1 MRKLIS
7 NLSMTKKLLVS
18 PLVVLVS
25 MAALVAMA
33 YVGFSNLSA
42 AIDDLYQNR
51 FVGYQSCA
59 RIINDVNVVH
69 KNLYKVLSLAGSSA
83 DEKIIDALTKEQL
96 KVLAETQRF
105 TEGIVK
111 QGSITPE
118 EKKLIESA
126 LGQLKTYREHAAKV
140 LDMATV
146 DYSVALTFMVPVDG
160 RYQAMYKALSELQS
174 LEDRLGRENHSASK
188 AGFSAMLR
196 NFILVAAVVVVFSIA
211 VSLLITRMISS
222 RLRETMDVLHHV
234 ADGDLT
240 HEIASLSKDELGQL
254 AQSVNTM
261 RVKMGEAVGHSK
273 EIAQNLSESASEQAA
288 TLEET
293 AASLDELDSMTRQNA
308 GNTGEA
314 NKLMV
319 SANEIMEKANRSMGQ
334 LAASTNQIADAS
346 RQTQNIVKSI
356 DEIAFQT
363 NLLALNAAVEAARAG
378 EAGAGFA
385 VVASEVR
392 NLALRATESAR
403 STSELIDDI
412 VSKVHDGERLAQ
424 ATRSDFDEVTSAA
437 SKVVSLMADIAAAS
451 KEQSEGIGQ
460 INRAVNEMNLV
471 TQKNAAAA
479 QELASTMSIFRTEGS
494 SAQSEGPQN
503 ESRA

>member
-118 EKKLIESA
+118 EKKL
-126 LGQLKTYREHAAKV
+126 
-140 LDMATV
+140 
-146 DYSVALTFMVPVDG
+146 
-160 RYQAMYKALSELQS
+160 
-174 LEDRLGRENHSASK
+174 
-188 AGFSAMLR
+188 
-196 NFILVAAVVVVFSIA
+196 
-211 VSLLITRMISS
+211 
-222 RLRETMDVLHHV
+222 
-234 ADGDLT
+234 
-240 HEIASLSKDELGQL
+240 
-254 AQSVNTM
+254 
-261 RVKMGEAVGHSK
+261 
-273 EIAQNLSESASEQAA
+273 
-288 TLEET
+288 
-293 AASLDELDSMTRQNA
+293 
-308 GNTGEA
+308 
-314 NKLMV
+314 
-319 SANEIMEKANRSMGQ
+319 
-334 LAASTNQIADAS
+334 
-346 RQTQNIVKSI
+346 
-356 DEIAFQT
+356 
-363 NLLALNAAVEAARAG
+363 
-378 EAGAGFA
+378 
-385 VVASEVR
+385 
-392 NLALRATESAR
+392 
-403 STSELIDDI
+403 
-412 VSKVHDGERLAQ
+412 
-424 ATRSDFDEVTSAA
+424 
-437 SKVVSLMADIAAAS
+437 
-451 KEQSEGIGQ
+451 
-460 INRAVNEMNLV
+460 
-471 TQKNAAAA
+471 
-479 QELASTMSIFRTEGS
+479 TMSIFRTEGS